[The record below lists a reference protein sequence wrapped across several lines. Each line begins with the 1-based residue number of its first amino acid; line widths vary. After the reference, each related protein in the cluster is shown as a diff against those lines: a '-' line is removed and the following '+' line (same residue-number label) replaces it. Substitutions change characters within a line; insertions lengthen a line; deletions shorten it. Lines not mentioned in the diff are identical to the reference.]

1 MIEKDFQKEIDKI
14 KEAVGEEVVGKIADT
29 LGILI
34 SDNSN
39 MNNELNNKNK
49 EIQTLQNDKDILM
62 KTNGNLLLQ
71 VTAGIEEDIINSKQ
85 KDDDKKKDYIDFKT
99 AFDEKRK
106 FQTIN

>member
-14 KEAVGEEVVGKIADT
+14 KEAVGDEVVGKIADT

-34 SDNSN
+34 SDNTN
-39 MNNELNNKNK
+39 MNAELNKKDDTIKN
-49 EIQTLQNDKDILM
+49 LQDDKDRLI

-71 VTAGIEEDIINSKQ
+71 VTAGKEEDIINTN
-85 KDDDKKKDYIDFKT
+85 KKKEEKKEYIDFRT

-106 FQTIN
+106 F

>member
-1 MIEKDFQKEIDKI
+1 MTEKDFQKVIDDI
-14 KEAVGEEVVGKIADT
+14 RETVGDEVVGKIADN

-39 MNNELNNKNK
+39 MNSELNKK
-49 EIQTLQNDKDILM
+49 DDTIKSLQDDKDRLI

-71 VTAGIEEDIINSKQ
+71 VTAGKEEDIINTNE
-85 KDDDKKKDYIDFKT
+85 KKEKEEKKYIDFRT

-106 FQTIN
+106 F

>member
-1 MIEKDFQKEIDKI
+1 MVEKDFQNEINKI
-14 KEAVGEEVVGKIADT
+14 KEAIGDEVVGKIADT

-39 MNNELNNKNK
+39 MNAELNKK
-49 EIQTLQNDKDILM
+49 DDTIKSLQDDKDRLI

-71 VTAGIEEDIINSKQ
+71 VTAGKEEDIINTNEK
-85 KDDDKKKDYIDFKT
+85 KEKKKEYIDFKT

-106 FQTIN
+106 F

>member
-1 MIEKDFQKEIDKI
+1 MLEKDFQTEIDKI
-14 KEAVGEEVVGKIADT
+14 KEAVGDEVVGKIADT

-39 MNNELNNKNK
+39 MNSELNKKDDTIKNL
-49 EIQTLQNDKDILM
+49 EADKDRLI

-71 VTAGIEEDIINSKQ
+71 VTAGKEEDIMNTNE
-85 KDDDKKKDYIDFKT
+85 KKEKEEKKYIDFRT

-106 FQTIN
+106 F

>member
-14 KEAVGEEVVGKIADT
+14 KEAVGDEVVGKIADT

-34 SDNSN
+34 SDNTN
-39 MNNELNNKNK
+39 MNAELNKK
-49 EIQTLQNDKDILM
+49 DDTIKSLQNDKDTLI

-71 VTAGIEEDIINSKQ
+71 VTAGKEEDIINTN
-85 KDDDKKKDYIDFKT
+85 KKKEEKKEYIDFRT

-106 FQTIN
+106 F

>member
-1 MIEKDFQKEIDKI
+1 MTEKDFQKVIDDI
-14 KEAVGEEVVGKIADT
+14 KETIGDEVVGKIADN

-39 MNNELNNKNK
+39 MNSELNKK
-49 EIQTLQNDKDILM
+49 DDTIKSLQDDKDRLI

-71 VTAGIEEDIINSKQ
+71 VTAGKEEDIINTNE
-85 KDDDKKKDYIDFKT
+85 KKEEKKTYVDFKT

-106 FQTIN
+106 F

>member
-1 MIEKDFQKEIDKI
+1 MTEIDFQKVIDDI
-14 KEAVGEEVVGKIADT
+14 KETIGDEVVGKIADN

-39 MNNELNNKNK
+39 MNSELNKK
-49 EIQTLQNDKDILM
+49 DDTIKSLQDDKDRLI

-71 VTAGIEEDIINSKQ
+71 VTAGKEEDIINTNE
-85 KDDDKKKDYIDFKT
+85 KKEEKKTYVDFKT

-106 FQTIN
+106 F